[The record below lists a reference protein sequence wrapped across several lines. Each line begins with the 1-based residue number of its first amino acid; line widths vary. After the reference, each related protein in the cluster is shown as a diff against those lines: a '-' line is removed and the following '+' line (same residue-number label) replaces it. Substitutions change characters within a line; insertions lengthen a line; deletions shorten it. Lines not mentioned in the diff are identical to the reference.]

1 MKWSNGDDLTTD
13 DWMFWYT
20 DILTN
25 TDVNPS
31 VEAAYCSNGKPM
43 VYEQID
49 PYTLDI
55 VFEEPN
61 PAFEITMARYATN
74 IIRTFFA
81 PKEYLKQWH
90 KTYNPDADK
99 LAKEEGYESWIL
111 CFKAH
116 LDNSQAQTDCDAPD
130 VYPWV
135 LDRIDTNGNKF
146 FARNP
151 YYHVVDQEGNQLP
164 YIDEQEAMIVQDKDV
179 RA

>member
-55 VFEEPN
+55 VL
-61 PAFEITMARYATN
+61 RSR
-74 IIRTFFA
+74 IRH
-81 PKEYLKQWH
+81 LKSRWPVMPQ
-90 KTYNPDADK
+90 
-99 LAKEEGYESWIL
+99 I
-111 CFKAH
+111 
-116 LDNSQAQTDCDAPD
+116 
-130 VYPWV
+130 
-135 LDRIDTNGNKF
+135 
-146 FARNP
+146 
-151 YYHVVDQEGNQLP
+151 
-164 YIDEQEAMIVQDKDV
+164 
-179 RA
+179 